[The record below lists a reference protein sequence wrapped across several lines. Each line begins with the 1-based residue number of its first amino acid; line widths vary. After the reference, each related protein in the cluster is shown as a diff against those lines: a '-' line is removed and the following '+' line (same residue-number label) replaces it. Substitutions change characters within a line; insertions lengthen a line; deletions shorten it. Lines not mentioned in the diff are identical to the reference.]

1 MPKRRADD
9 TRPQRRDP
17 VATRKKLLTAARR
30 EFAASGL
37 AGARVDEIA
46 LRAGV
51 NKQLV
56 YHYFGDKDA
65 LYLAV
70 LEWVYEEIRAQERL
84 LNLEGLPPEQAIKK
98 LIESSFDHLAA
109 HPDFIA
115 LLNDENR
122 GGARHVRGSRK
133 LEAMHSPLVS
143 LVSTIL
149 GQGMKAGIFRKG
161 INPVHLYISIA
172 GLSYFYFSNTPTLS
186 AIFGKDLSSRTAR
199 QARRKHVVDL
209 VMHSLRPY
217 STRWLIVAGSRDRL
231 RRRGRKAGARRKER
245 TVFSGD
251 GRSIRS
257 FAIILIVHL
266 AVIVLWQVLVDAFQV
281 PKFILPSPLAT
292 VATLGSPNYAWLSN
306 LAVTAAEILGG
317 FCLGALV
324 GVMLAVMFSWS
335 PLVSL
340 LLLPLF
346 VTLNMIPKVALGPL
360 FIVWFSYGIFP
371 NILIAFSICFFP
383 ILLTT
388 ARGLSE
394 VEPDLLD
401 LVKSLRGS
409 RWTLFRKIQLPG
421 ALPYVF
427 SGMKVG
433 AILAVAGAIVGEFI
447 ASERGLGYLMIQV
460 QSSLDT
466 PAMVM
471 AVVLL
476 TLLGVTLYGFVLGL
490 ERMFVVRDIRLQ

>member
-1 MPKRRADD
+1 LEQ
-9 TRPQRRDP
+9 T
-17 VATRKKLLTAARR
+17 
-30 EFAASGL
+30 
-37 AGARVDEIA
+37 
-46 LRAGV
+46 V
-51 NKQLV
+51 N
-56 YHYFGDKDA
+56 
-65 LYLAV
+65 
-70 LEWVYEEIRAQERL
+70 
-84 LNLEGLPPEQAIKK
+84 
-98 LIESSFDHLAA
+98 
-109 HPDFIA
+109 
-115 LLNDENR
+115 
-122 GGARHVRGSRK
+122 
-133 LEAMHSPLVS
+133 
-143 LVSTIL
+143 
-149 GQGMKAGIFRKG
+149 
-161 INPVHLYISIA
+161 
-172 GLSYFYFSNTPTLS
+172 
-186 AIFGKDLSSRTAR
+186 
-199 QARRKHVVDL
+199 
-209 VMHSLRPY
+209 
-217 STRWLIVAGSRDRL
+217 
-231 RRRGRKAGARRKER
+231 
-245 TVFSGD
+245 GD
-251 GRSIRS
+251 GGRPARTL
-257 FAIILIVHL
+257 AIILIVHL
-266 AVIVLWQVLVDAFQV
+266 ALIVLWQVTVDAFHV

-292 VATLGSPNYAWLSN
+292 LSTLGHANYAWASN
-306 LAVTAAEILGG
+306 LAVTASEILGG

-324 GVMLAVMFSWS
+324 GVALAVIFTWS
-335 PLVSL
+335 PLISL

-447 ASERGLGYLMIQV
+447 ASDRGLGYLMIQV

-476 TLLGVTLYGFVLGL
+476 TLLGVALYGLVLGL
-490 ERMFVVRDIRLQ
+490 ERLFVVPDIRMQ